1 MAITVDKTQKRMA
14 LGKGFSSLM
23 GLDDEDEDIGY
34 QNQPSSKNNNAS
46 DESFKKEGSQHQQ
59 QNNSKEAMEDYMER
73 AYGFSPEKSAKS
85 SSDVEEA
92 IIQIKVE
99 NIEPNP
105 SQPRR
110 VFDEKLL
117 EDLARS
123 IKEDGVIQPIIVSSN
138 KQKPQ
143 KYTLIAGERRWRA
156 SKIAGLSTIPAI
168 VKETSPETT
177 LRLALIENIQRQDLS
192 VIEEA
197 EAYKSLID
205 DFGLTQEQC
214 ASKVGKDRSTIT
226 NLLRLLALP
235 KEIQDDIMEDT
246 LTMGHGKALLSL
258 ETKQNMLRARDII
271 VKKQLNVRKSE
282 QLCKKIKISGASA
295 VDSQEASASSSPDV
309 SYIEETLRGY
319 LKTRVKLIGNEKKG
333 KIQISY
339 FSPVELER
347 ILSLIGGDI

>member
-1 MAITVDKTQKRMA
+1 MVITADKSQKRMA

-23 GLDDEDEDIGY
+23 GLDDEEDEILSTDVTTNKDKNHTGA
-34 QNQPSSKNNNAS
+34 SSKSAT
-46 DESFKKEGSQHQQ
+46 KPT
-59 QNNSKEAMEDYMER
+59 EAVEDYMER
-73 AYGFSPEKSAKS
+73 AYGFSPEKQNHSLL
-85 SSDVEEA
+85 EETQA
-92 IIQIKVE
+92 IIQLKIDQ
-99 NIEPNP
+99 IEPNP

-117 EDLARS
+117 EDLSKS
-123 IKEDGVIQPIIVSSN
+123 IKEDGVIQPIIVSAN
-138 KQKPQ
+138 KSKSQ

-156 SKIAGLSTIPAI
+156 SKLAGLDKIPAI
-168 VKETSPETT
+168 IKETSPETT

-197 EAYKSLID
+197 EAYKSLIE

-214 ASKVGKDRSTIT
+214 AQKVGKDRSTIT
-226 NLLRLLALP
+226 NLLRLLSLP

-246 LTMGHGKALLSL
+246 LSMGHGKALLSL

-282 QLCKKIKISGASA
+282 QLCKKIKTSGASA
-295 VDSQEASASSSPDV
+295 IEAQETQSSSPDV

-319 LKTRVKLIGNEKKG
+319 LKTRVKLIKKKKKG

-339 FSPVELER
+339 FSPAELER
-347 ILSLIGGDI
+347 VLSLIGGDV